1 MTRSAQKVEDDGV
14 IRAILGHDPVG
25 AAYMLGDLDPHYSAL
40 CTWFASGRL
49 GEQDAVVLI
58 YSGLT
63 APVVLT
69 WGERDGVSAIVRA
82 FVDQF
87 PERAH
92 VHMAPNHLAV
102 IDKFFAIGNLR
113 PMLRMG
119 LPAADLI
126 PVPPQPPDA
135 PQVIQLG
142 HRDTGEIM
150 ELYQHY
156 PDNFFEPSQLSTG
169 HYYGIRVDERLVS
182 VAGVH
187 ICNRVDRI
195 AALGNIVTHPDH
207 RGRGFSTACTGFLS
221 ARLVEDG
228 FTLLALNVERKN
240 ESAVR
245 VYEKLGFRE
254 DSVFLDGF
262 LERTLTH
269 KVL

>member
-1 MTRSAQKVEDDGV
+1 MTRAAHKVEDHAV
-14 IRAILGHDPVG
+14 IRAVLGQDPVG
-25 AAYMLGDLDPHYSAL
+25 AAYMLGDLDPHYSGF
-40 CTWFASGRL
+40 CTWFLSGRR
-49 GEQDAVVLI
+49 GEHDAVVLV
-58 YSGLT
+58 YTGLS
-63 APVVLT
+63 APVVLA
-69 WGERDGVSAIVRA
+69 WGDRDGVGAILRG
-82 FVDQF
+82 FVDQL

-92 VHMAPNHLAV
+92 VHMAPDHLAV
-102 IDKFFAIGNLR
+102 VDKFFAIERLR

-119 LPAADLI
+119 LPADELQHVAAS
-126 PVPPQPPDA
+126 A
-135 PQVIQLG
+135 PGGPEVVQLG

-156 PDNFFEPSQLSTG
+156 PDSFFEPSQLSTG
-169 HYYGIRVDERLVS
+169 HYYGVRVDGRLAS

-195 AALGNIVTHPDH
+195 AALGNIVTRPDM
-207 RGRGFSTACTGFLS
+207 RGRGFSTACTGHLCE
-221 ARLVEDG
+221 RLVDDG
-228 FTLLALNVERKN
+228 FALLALNVERKN

-254 DSVFLDGF
+254 NSVYLEGF